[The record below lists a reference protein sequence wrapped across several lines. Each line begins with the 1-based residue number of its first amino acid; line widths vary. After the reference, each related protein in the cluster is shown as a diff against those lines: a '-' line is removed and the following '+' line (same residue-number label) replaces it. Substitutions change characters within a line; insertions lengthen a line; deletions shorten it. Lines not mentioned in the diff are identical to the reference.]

1 MRAELGLL
9 VLIGAAVAA
18 APALSQSAGVADA
31 IKARHGHF
39 HDMGSDFKA
48 MGDQLKSASPDLNVV
63 KTSAAKV
70 KDQAAQLPTWFPPG
84 TGPESGLKT
93 RAKAEIWKDPQGF
106 SAAAHKFQDQTIKL
120 AALTQSST
128 DLGAIRAEY
137 KATGETCGACHD
149 KYRVP
154 KD

>member
-1 MRAELGLL
+1 MKAELGLL
-9 VLIGAAVAA
+9 MLIGAAFAV
-18 APALSQSAGVADA
+18 APAFGESAGVADA

-48 MGDQLKSASPDLNVV
+48 AGDQLKSAAPDLNVV
-63 KTSAAKV
+63 KASAAKV
-70 KDQAAQLPTWFPPG
+70 KDAAAQLPSWFPPG

-106 SAAAHKFQDQTIKL
+106 SAAAHSFQVATVKL

-128 DLGAIRAEY
+128 DLGAIRAQF
-137 KATGETCGACHD
+137 KATGEACGACHD